1 MELTFHM
8 IFAAV
13 LCAQLVFL
21 LSLPCL
27 SLSYL
32 FRLEDPQRRAQL
44 LTDLCPGAGGMIPHG
59 LVVSCVS
66 ICWLISAVFGLHL
79 WHLRCTETPI
89 VLSIL
94 EIQHASPVTRLSSKS
109 FPRKRAIKIME
120 AVLNLFLS
128 DCCWGVSLVSDLP
141 GSFPPVFMCAC
152 LLSERLLH
160 CCCPLAACGL
170 RLDLLL
176 LCIDLFLSGE
186 PPWTDS
192 DCSYP

>member
-44 LTDLCPGAGGMIPHG
+44 LTDLCPGAGGTIPHG

-66 ICWLISAVFGLHL
+66 ICWLISTVFGLHL
-79 WHLRCTETPI
+79 
-89 VLSIL
+89 
-94 EIQHASPVTRLSSKS
+94 
-109 FPRKRAIKIME
+109 
-120 AVLNLFLS
+120 
-128 DCCWGVSLVSDLP
+128 
-141 GSFPPVFMCAC
+141 
-152 LLSERLLH
+152 
-160 CCCPLAACGL
+160 
-170 RLDLLL
+170 
-176 LCIDLFLSGE
+176 
-186 PPWTDS
+186 
-192 DCSYP
+192 